1 LRGRLVLVLT
11 GGLLLAQGLSAYIN
25 FSERDQL
32 MANAGGLQQAQRI
45 RDAVQLLDTLAP
57 AERQRIAAVLNV
69 PPLVLSLP
77 AQPSPSGPASAGLS
91 GTRAAMF
98 SSVLLAALGEPRG
111 LRVDPIEGQLADA
124 PGRPH
129 HGDRPHRVPALRIQV
144 LLRDGSWAQFHT
156 QLPPPS
162 AAPPWRLALTLA
174 VLLAAVLLLTLLA
187 VRWLTRP
194 LALMAQAA
202 DALGQDIRHPPLAET
217 GPLEV
222 RRAAKA
228 FNAMQQRLCHLID
241 DRTRVLAAMSHDLK
255 TPITR
260 MRLRAELLDDD
271 ELRQRFEADLQE
283 MQAMVTDTLEF
294 MRGLGG
300 HAALQP
306 VDLMALLESL
316 QADNQAMGRAMS
328 IEGACTAPVMAVPGL
343 LKRCLG
349 NLIDNAVLH
358 GERATVVVDDSAL
371 QTVLL
376 VRDAGPGIPEAE
388 LGRVFE
394 PFHRLEASRNRAT
407 GGTGLGLSIAR
418 NIAQTHGGDIRLRNL
433 PQGGL
438 EAALV
443 LPRSPTHQ
451 AGSSPITM
459 RPSLA

>member
-1 LRGRLVLVLT
+1 
-11 GGLLLAQGLSAYIN
+11 
-25 FSERDQL
+25 
-32 MANAGGLQQAQRI
+32 
-45 RDAVQLLDTLAP
+45 
-57 AERQRIAAVLNV
+57 
-69 PPLVLSLP
+69 
-77 AQPSPSGPASAGLS
+77 
-91 GTRAAMF
+91 
-98 SSVLLAALGEPRG
+98 
-111 LRVDPIEGQLADA
+111 
-124 PGRPH
+124 
-129 HGDRPHRVPALRIQV
+129 
-144 LLRDGSWAQFHT
+144 
-156 QLPPPS
+156 
-162 AAPPWRLALTLA
+162 
-174 VLLAAVLLLTLLA
+174 
-187 VRWLTRP
+187 
-194 LALMAQAA
+194 
-202 DALGQDIRHPPLAET
+202 
-217 GPLEV
+217 
-222 RRAAKA
+222 
-228 FNAMQQRLCHLID
+228 
-241 DRTRVLAAMSHDLK
+241 
-255 TPITR
+255 
-260 MRLRAELLDDD
+260 
-271 ELRQRFEADLQE
+271 

-328 IEGACTAPVMAVPGL
+328 IEGQCTAPVMAVPGL

-358 GERATVVVDDSAL
+358 GERATVVVDDSVL

-388 LGRVFE
+388 LSRVFE